1 MAITDQSI
9 PLKLQEHDIR
19 LNAIDRI
26 MTESVTEQK
35 QLVRELHELTSSFK
49 VYIERHDQVNEASRR
64 LWTIVD
70 AQQKEISELKDF
82 VSASEPMIEGLRGIN
97 SKLVWMVISALG
109 SPAVMIGAYA
119 LLKGGSL

>member
-1 MAITDQSI
+1 MAIEDHNI
-9 PLKLQEHDIR
+9 PLKLQEHDLR

-64 LWTIVD
+64 LWSIVD
-70 AQQKEISELKDF
+70 RQQEEISELKDF
-82 VSASEPMIEGLRGIN
+82 VSASEPMLDGLRGIN

-109 SPAVMIGAYA
+109 SPAVMITAYA
-119 LLKGGSL
+119 ALKGGSL

>member
-1 MAITDQSI
+1 MASDDQSI
-9 PLKLQEHDIR
+9 PLKLQEHDLR

-49 VYIERHDQVNEASRR
+49 IYIERHDQVNEASRR
-64 LWTIVD
+64 LWAIVD
-70 AQQKEISELKDF
+70 RQQNEIADIKDF
-82 VSASEPMIEGLRGIN
+82 VSASEPMLDGLRGIN

-109 SPAVMIGAYA
+109 TPAAMIGVYVF
-119 LLKGGSL
+119 LKGGIS

>member
-1 MAITDQSI
+1 MALDDQSI

-109 SPAVMIGAYA
+109 SPAVMIAAYA
-119 LLKGGSL
+119 ALKGGSL

>member
-1 MAITDQSI
+1 MSIDANNI
-9 PLKLQEHDIR
+9 PLKLQEHDLR

-70 AQQKEISELKDF
+70 SQQKEISELKDF
-82 VSASEPMIEGLRGIN
+82 VSASAPMIEGLRGIN

-109 SPAVMIGAYA
+109 SPALMVGLYVT
-119 LLKGGSL
+119 LKGGGA

>member
-1 MAITDQSI
+1 MAIEEHNI
-9 PLKLQEHDIR
+9 PLKLQEHDLR

-35 QLVRELHELTSSFK
+35 QLVRELHELTTSFK

-64 LWTIVD
+64 LWLIVD
-70 AQQKEISELKDF
+70 RQQEEISELKDF
-82 VSASEPMIEGLRGIN
+82 VSASQPMLEGLRGIN

-109 SPAVMIGAYA
+109 SPALMVTLYMT
-119 LLKGGSL
+119 LKGGGA

>member
-1 MAITDQSI
+1 
-9 PLKLQEHDIR
+9 
-19 LNAIDRI
+19 